1 VIVADETVTTP
12 KTRPWPYA
20 AAACAAIIAFL
31 YLVVWGRRY
40 GLDLMVYRDSV
51 RAWESGYNPYH
62 RTFTGHRLPF
72 AYPPFALAVLSPL
85 GWLSFLISQWLVWV
99 ASIAAATGSVLLV
112 LRDRG
117 IKLTRRTLCYAF
129 AWSCLS
135 IIVLE
140 PARSGIDY
148 GQIEFI
154 LMFLAV
160 ADLLAAPSRY
170 RGILVGLA
178 AAVKLTP
185 LVFILFLAVARD
197 VRSVMRST
205 ASFVVCTGL
214 SWFFWPGLSRIF
226 WFQDLSNPSRL
237 GSVIYGGNQS
247 WYAVLHRPP
256 FPATGSEVAWLLLSI
271 VTAAASGFVAWRC
284 LQANEKAF
292 GIVAVGLAGLMISPI
307 SWTHHWV
314 LVLLIPALIIRPSSV
329 VPRTVRT
336 LLWGLIA
343 VTVVAPYWWFSRG
356 TPADIFGAILP
367 IWTGLLLVVWA
378 VIEFRAW
385 RADTA
390 ASQCGL
396 RGGTSPVRQK

>member
-1 VIVADETVTTP
+1 VIVADGSETVATS
-12 KTRPWPYA
+12 KARPWPYA
-20 AAACAAIIAFL
+20 AASCAAIIAFL
-31 YLVVWGRRY
+31 YLVVWARRY
-40 GLDLMVYRDSV
+40 GLDLKVYRDSV

-62 RTFTGHRLPF
+62 GTFTSHRLPF

-99 ASIAAATGSVLLV
+99 ASIAAAMGSVLLV

-117 IKLTRRTLCYAF
+117 VRLTRRTWCYAL
-129 AWSCLS
+129 AWSCIS

-154 LMFLAV
+154 LMFMVVADILAV
-160 ADLLAAPSRY
+160 PSRY
-170 RGILVGLA
+170 RGILVGIA

-185 LVFILFLAVARD
+185 LVFILIFAVGRD
-197 VRSVMRST
+197 VRSVARSV
-205 ASFVVCTGL
+205 ASFVVCSGL
-214 SWFFWPGLSRIF
+214 SWFFWPRLSRIF

-247 WYAVLHRPP
+247 WYAILHRPP
-256 FPATGSEVAWLLLSI
+256 FPAVGSEAGWLLLSI
-271 VTAAASGFVAWRC
+271 VTAAASCFVAWRC
-284 LQANEKAF
+284 LNANERTF

-314 LVLLIPALIIRPSSV
+314 LVLLIPVMIVGRSSSV
-329 VPRTVRT
+329 GPRPVRA
-336 LLWGLIA
+336 LLWGL
-343 VTVVAPYWWFSRG
+343 VTVTVIAPYWWFSSG

-385 RADTA
+385 RADAT

-396 RGGTSPVRQK
+396 HGG